1 MSSQLIEL
9 LFECDYF
16 MHLRF
21 GKNRPQISELRGLLS
36 SLTLA
41 ISWAVSIPVATAAE
55 TVTIRLGG
63 FQQSLAIADV
73 EKFAKTGKLPEHLQ
87 VYSFVLTPQVGK
99 LLNKKLQIDP
109 AFADKFVD
117 QLVRSPQGKQ
127 LVTSLGAA
135 IPGSTIEGLQSTLY
149 LSLRQVN
156 GLSAIGFLRA
166 YPQQN
171 ITVDATQ
178 ALQIALDFN
187 ANKLQSQALGVLL
200 ERELLVKNNTEFQ
213 PTFDPAATGKNTV
226 EQQTLTL
233 QDKKRDGHRRI
244 PVDIYWS
251 QSHNQGPL
259 VVISH
264 GFGANRRFLGYLARH
279 LASHGI
285 TVAAIEHPGS
295 NSIAINNAANQMNLA
310 QLLPANEFIDRPKDV
325 SFLLNELEKLN
336 TQSGQLQGKL
346 NTEKVTV
353 LGHSLG
359 GYTALALVGGEV
371 DLKELREFCKTSLS
385 FGESPGDWLQCAAAS
400 LKENQPRLQDPRVKS
415 AIALNPLV
423 GKLFGTNG
431 LTKVTKPVL
440 ILAATEDAL
449 TPALTHQIKPFSQLR
464 GSKYLLTAIGAT
476 HLSITEPVYPVS
488 AAAAIATPTAGILRE
503 KQGEQTNSLRQL
515 IRGVTLAFIKQ
526 DTPSAQIYQPFLTP
540 AYAQSL
546 STAELPLRFN
556 SDLPTNIKPWLSFV
570 IK

>member
-1 MSSQLIEL
+1 
-9 LFECDYF
+9 
-16 MHLRF
+16 MHSRL
-21 GKNRPQISELRGLLS
+21 GKNQPQTSFLQGLLC

-41 ISWAVSIPVATAAE
+41 LGWGVGIPATTAAE
-55 TVTIRLGG
+55 TVTIRFGP

-73 EKFAKTGKLPEHLQ
+73 EKFAKTGQLPEHLQ
-87 VYSFVLTPQVGK
+87 LYSFVLTPQVGK
-99 LLNKKLQIDP
+99 LLNKQLQIDP

-117 QLVRSPQGKQ
+117 ELVRSPQGRQ
-127 LVTSLGAA
+127 LISSLGAA
-135 IPGSTIEGLQSTLY
+135 IPDSTIEGLQSTLY

-166 YPQQN
+166 YPQKN
-171 ITVDATQ
+171 VTVDATQ
-178 ALQIALDFN
+178 ALQIALKFN
-187 ANKLQSQALGVLL
+187 ANNLQSQALGVLL
-200 ERELLVKNNTEFQ
+200 ERELLVKNITPFQ

-226 EQQTLTL
+226 QQQTFTL
-233 QDKKRDGHRRI
+233 QDRQRNRTI

-279 LASHGI
+279 LASNGI

-346 NTEKVTV
+346 NTKQVSV
-353 LGHSLG
+353 IGHSLG

-400 LKENQPRLQDPRVKS
+400 LKEHQQRLQDPRVKS

-431 LTKVTKPVL
+431 LAKVTKPVL

-476 HLSITEPVYPVS
+476 HLSVTEPVYPVS

>member
-1 MSSQLIEL
+1 MYSWLDKHLPQMSLI
-9 LFECDYF
+9 
-16 MHLRF
+16 
-21 GKNRPQISELRGLLS
+21 KGLLC
-36 SLTLA
+36 SLTLG
-41 ISWAVSIPVATAAE
+41 VSCSLGIPSAQAAE
-55 TVTIRLGG
+55 TVTIRLGP
-63 FQQSLAIADV
+63 FQQSLAIADL
-73 EKFAKTGKLPEHLQ
+73 EKFAKTGKLPEQLQ
-87 VYSFVLTPQVGK
+87 IFSFVLTPQVGE
-99 LLNKKLQIDP
+99 LLYRRLQVDP
-109 AFADKFVD
+109 ALGDKFLD
-117 QLVRSPQGKQ
+117 ELVRSPQGRQ
-127 LVTSLGAA
+127 LITSLRTA
-135 IPGSTIEGLQSTLY
+135 IPNSTIEGLQSTLY

-178 ALQIALDFN
+178 ALQIALEFN
-187 ANKLQSQALGVLL
+187 SSNLQSQALGVLL
-200 ERELLVKNNTEFQ
+200 ERELLVKNNPPFQ
-213 PTFDPAATGKNTV
+213 PTFDPAATGKSPV

-233 QDKKRDGHRRI
+233 QDRQRDRRI

-251 QSHNQGPL
+251 QSRTPAPL

-264 GFGANRRFLGYLARH
+264 GFGANRQFFGFLARH

-295 NSIAINNAANQMNLA
+295 NSVAINNAANQRNLA
-310 QLLPANEFIDRPKDV
+310 QLLPASEFIDRPKDV

-346 NTEKVTV
+346 NTEQVNV
-353 LGHSLG
+353 IGHSLG

-371 DLKELREFCKTSLS
+371 DLKELREFCQTSLS

-400 LKENQPRLQDPRVKS
+400 LKENQLDLQDQRVKS

-431 LTKVTKPVL
+431 LTKVAKPVL
-440 ILAATEDAL
+440 ILAGTEDAL
-449 TPALTHQIKPFSQLR
+449 TPALTHQIRPFNQLR

-476 HLSITEPVYPVS
+476 HLSITDPAYPVS
-488 AAAAIATPTAGILRE
+488 AAAGIIRE
-503 KQGEQTNSLRQL
+503 KRGEETNSLRQL

-526 DTPSAQIYQPFLTP
+526 DTPEAQIYQQFLTP

-556 SDLPTNIKPWLSFV
+556 SDLPINIKPWLSLV